1 MHPQT
6 RQLAVN
12 QASADGEARII
23 ADSGGMFL
31 VTPGGDLW
39 QVFDFEGQNG
49 ETRADPRNSPGVRAR
64 IFVGIETNATVRICR
79 FDAGESRSTVPRS
92 LLEQLERGIRQDEQ
106 AA

>member
-12 QASADGEARII
+12 HASADGEARII

-31 VTPGGDLW
+31 VTPRGDLW
-39 QVFDFEGQNG
+39 QVFDFEGSDG
-49 ETRADPRNSPGVRAR
+49 ETHAEPSNSPGVRAR
-64 IFVGIETNATVRICR
+64 IFVGIETNPAVRICR
-79 FDAGESRSTVPRS
+79 FEAGESRSTVPRN
-92 LLEQLERGIRQDEQ
+92 LLDQLERGSREDER